1 MDGLATGGTAV
12 AGGRCATC
20 DAEIVGSYCHQ
31 CGEPRPHDGDL
42 AARHLL
48 HDALHDLTHVDGKIW
63 RTLKALLFE
72 PGRLTKEYWEG
83 RRGLWIRPFR
93 LYLTIYI
100 LHLLLLPN
108 VAGPLAFRFAAY
120 RDANGKPHISVG
132 TVAEKQAIDPNLVNE
147 VQHVYKWAQYASL
160 TVLAGVMFLLYRRR
174 QRYFGAHMILAMH
187 FYSFENVLSAV
198 MTPVRAL
205 VPPPVAAVF
214 ILIPL
219 TYTFLMLRRV
229 FGQKAWVTALK
240 TVTVFLLFVIIELA
254 TASAIVAG
262 VTWANGHWRV

>member
-1 MDGLATGGTAV
+1 MSGAAAGTAV
-12 AGGRCATC
+12 VSVGRCRTC
-20 DAEIVGSYCHQ
+20 DVELVGAFCHK
-31 CGEPRPHDGDL
+31 CGEASPHDGDL
-42 AARHLL
+42 AVRHLL
-48 HDALHDLTHVDGKIW
+48 HDAVHDLTHLDGKIW
-63 RTLKALLFE
+63 RTIKALLFE

-132 TVAEKQAIDPNLVNE
+132 TIAEKQAIDETLVNE

-160 TVLAGVMFLLYRRR
+160 TLFAGVMFLLYRRR

-187 FYSFENVLSAV
+187 FYSFENILSAV
-198 MTPVRAL
+198 MAPVTPLVAEPVR
-205 VPPPVAAVF
+205 PIF
-214 ILIPL
+214 ILIPVA
-219 TYTFLMLRRV
+219 YVFLMLRRV
-229 FGQKAWVTALK
+229 FGQKAWLTALK
-240 TVTVFLLFVIIELA
+240 TVPVFLLFVIIEGA
-254 TASAIVAG
+254 TALAIVMG
-262 VTWANGHWRV
+262 VTWADGHWSG